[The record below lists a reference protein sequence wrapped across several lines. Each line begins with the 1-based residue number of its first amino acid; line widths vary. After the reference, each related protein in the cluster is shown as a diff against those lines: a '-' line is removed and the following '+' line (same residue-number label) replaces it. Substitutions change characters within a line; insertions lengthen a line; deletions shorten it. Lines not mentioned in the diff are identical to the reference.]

1 MHPSAGIPAGKVAGI
16 VAEYNPFHN
25 GHLLHLEKTR
35 ELTGAQACVAVMSGD
50 FVQRGEPA
58 VFDKWKRA
66 EAAVRSGVD
75 LVIELPFLYAC
86 NSAEFFA
93 KGAIRLLSSMG
104 LVTHLSFGSEAGELA
119 PLMETASILAEEP
132 DSFREGLRAAL
143 KSGLSYPA
151 ARSAAIEGI
160 AGRRASRLLSGPNN
174 ILAVEY
180 IKQII
185 RLGAHMAPV
194 TFGRIGAGYF
204 GVGTTP
210 GSGAAAKAGG
220 PGSDGTAGAVG
231 PGATAPGSSAGTAGA
246 VGPGATAPG
255 GRAGIGI
262 AGAGA
267 LRGIMRE
274 GGVQAAAG
282 YVPDECRRIYEAA
295 REGPMDMDSLFK
307 MIAYAA
313 RIRSAGELSTILSAS
328 EGLENRLKKALD
340 NSNGIEGLISQAKSK
355 RYTETRIK
363 RFLIHVLFGVAAG
376 EFEALDTE
384 GPGYLRVL
392 AMNSVGRGLL
402 RDIAKRAGA
411 ASGAA
416 TEAMAGAASGATTE
430 AVAGAAAATK
440 ARAETEAGAS
450 TSAATTK
457 AGAAPAAPA
466 IITNLSRQFPASPIS
481 ARFLEFDI
489 LSADIYSLAAGT
501 GFRDGSDYRA
511 KPFILPPA

>member
-1 MHPSAGIPAGKVAGI
+1 MPTQADIPAGGVAGI

-93 KGAIRLLSSMG
+93 KGAIRILSSMG

-119 PLMETASILAEEP
+119 PLVETASILADEP

-151 ARSAAIEGI
+151 ARSAAREGI
-160 AGRRASRLLSGPNN
+160 AGKKASELLSGPNN

-180 IKQII
+180 IKQIM
-185 RLGAHMAPV
+185 RLGANIAPV

-204 GVGTTP
+204 GVGT
-210 GSGAAAKAGG
+210 
-220 PGSDGTAGAVG
+220 
-231 PGATAPGSSAGTAGA
+231 APGSSAVAARANGIAGSQA
-246 VGPGATAPG
+246 GP
-255 GRAGIGI
+255 GI

-267 LRGIMRE
+267 LREIMHR

-282 YVPDECRRIYEAA
+282 YVPDECRMIYEAVQ
-295 REGPMDMDSLFK
+295 EGPMDMDSLFT

-313 RIRSAGELSTILSAS
+313 RMRSAGELSMILSAS

-340 NSNGIEGLISQAKSK
+340 NSNGIEGLISRSKSK

-363 RFLIHVLFGVAAG
+363 RFLLHVLFGVAAS
-376 EFEALDTE
+376 EFEALDAE
-384 GPGYLRVL
+384 GPNYLRVL
-392 AMNSVGRGLL
+392 AMNSVGRRLL
-402 RDIAKRAGA
+402 RDIAKRA
-411 ASGAA
+411 
-416 TEAMAGAASGATTE
+416 EADA
-430 AVAGAAAATK
+430 
-440 ARAETEAGAS
+440 
-450 TSAATTK
+450 AATTK
-457 AGAAPAAPA
+457 AGAATEAVPSTAAAATEAPPAPA
-466 IITNLSRQFPASPIS
+466 IITNLNRQFPASPIS
-481 ARFLEFDI
+481 TRFIEFDI
-489 LSADIYSLAAGT
+489 LAADIYNLAAGA

-511 KPFILPPA
+511 KPFILPPT